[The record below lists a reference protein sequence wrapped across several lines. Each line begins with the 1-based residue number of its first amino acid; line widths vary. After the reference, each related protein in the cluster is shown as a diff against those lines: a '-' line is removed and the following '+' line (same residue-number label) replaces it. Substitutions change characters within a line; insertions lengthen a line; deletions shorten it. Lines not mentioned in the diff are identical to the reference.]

1 MVLKRFLGSS
11 ATRTLTVVSVVVEA
25 KRALENGSRLRAM
38 ALLVVAALAWK
49 WALVGLVAQSV
60 VKGVRR

>member
-1 MVLKRFLGSS
+1 MVLKRLIGSS

-25 KRALENGSRLRAM
+25 KRALESGSRVRAM

-49 WALVGLVAQSV
+49 WALIGLVAQSV
-60 VKGVRR
+60 LKAVRR